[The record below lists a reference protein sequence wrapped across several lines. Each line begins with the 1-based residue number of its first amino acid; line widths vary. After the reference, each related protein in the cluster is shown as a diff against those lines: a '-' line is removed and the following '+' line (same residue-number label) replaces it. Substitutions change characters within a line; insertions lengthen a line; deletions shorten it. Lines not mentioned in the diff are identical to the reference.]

1 MKNYYDSPY
10 YKIPEELKIKYSMNN
25 EFKIIYEPTDDSVK
39 NEVIWKK
46 SEIDNYRQNLTLE
59 NIKNNQE
66 GWTPYGNKTS
76 LDIINS
82 IIDNNVINKNVA
94 VIGSQN
100 PWIEAILLNYN
111 NKVTTIEY
119 NLPKCNYDNLKIK
132 NYFEFE
138 LENNNFDVIITFS
151 SVEHSGLGRYGDPL
165 NPDGDIETM
174 NSIYN
179 NLKKD
184 GLLIWGAP
192 VCEKDGLVWNK
203 HRIYGPKRLLLLFKK
218 FKYISSSNNL
228 FKKKWEQPVIILKK
242 IN

>member
-1 MKNYYDSPY
+1 MKKYLNSPY
-10 YKIPEELKIKYSMNN
+10 YIIPEELKIRYSMNN
-25 EFKIIYEPTDDSVK
+25 AFKIIYDPTDDSVK
-39 NEVIWKK
+39 NEVFWKN
-46 SEIDNYRQNLTLE
+46 SEIEQYREKLTLE

-66 GWTPYGNKTS
+66 GWSPYGNKAC

-82 IIDNNVINKNVA
+82 IINKNVA

-119 NLPKCNYDNLKIK
+119 NLPKCNYDNLEIK
-132 NYFEFE
+132 NYFEFQK
-138 LENNNFDVIITFS
+138 ENNNFDVIITFS
-151 SVEHSGLGRYGDPL
+151 SVEHSGFGRYGDPL

-174 NSIYN
+174 DSIYN

-192 VCEKDGLVWNK
+192 VGKNDGLVWNR
-203 HRIYGPKRLLLLFKK
+203 HRIYGPNRLLLIFKK
-218 FKYISSSNNL
+218 FKYISSSDNL
-228 FKKKWEQPVIILKK
+228 FKERWEQPVIILKK